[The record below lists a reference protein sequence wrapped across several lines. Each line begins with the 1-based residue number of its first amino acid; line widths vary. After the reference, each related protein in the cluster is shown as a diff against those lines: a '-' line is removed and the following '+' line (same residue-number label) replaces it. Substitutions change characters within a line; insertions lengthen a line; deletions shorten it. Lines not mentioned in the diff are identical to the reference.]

1 MEQEENR
8 RKPTVRGIWEELLRL
23 VYPPKCVFCGTLL
36 EREEQDAC
44 KACLAELPWTDE
56 SSAVRTGRAFS
67 RCVSPFFLTGKVHQA
82 LVDYKYH
89 QRESYG
95 VCFGRWM
102 GACARRCRSDPF
114 DLVTWV
120 PVSRRRLRERG
131 FDQCRLLAVQVAK
144 VYGMRPVRTLKKWKD
159 VPSLASSE
167 ASPAMRRKLVAG
179 VYRVISPETVAGK
192 RILLVDD
199 IITTGATV
207 SACALALQQAG
218 AYEITAAAVAAT
230 EELPKSLQKSTEKR
244 K

>member
-102 GACARRCRSDPF
+102 GECACRCRSDPF

-199 IITTGATV
+199 IITTGSTLEEAAGTLR
-207 SACALALQQAG
+207 AAG
-218 AYEITAAAVAAT
+218 AAEVSCVTAART
-230 EELPKSLQKSTEKR
+230 PFH
-244 K
+244 

>member
-199 IITTGATV
+199 IITTGST
-207 SACALALQQAG
+207 LEEAG
-218 AYEITAAAVAAT
+218 RDAPGCGGGRGVLCDRGADAI
-230 EELPKSLQKSTEKR
+230 SLR
-244 K
+244 

>member
-67 RCVSPFFLTGKVHQA
+67 RCVSPFFLTGTVHQA

-199 IITTGATV
+199 IITTGSTLEEAAGTLR
-207 SACALALQQAG
+207 AAG
-218 AYEITAAAVAAT
+218 AAEVCCVTAART
-230 EELPKSLQKSTEKR
+230 PFH
-244 K
+244 